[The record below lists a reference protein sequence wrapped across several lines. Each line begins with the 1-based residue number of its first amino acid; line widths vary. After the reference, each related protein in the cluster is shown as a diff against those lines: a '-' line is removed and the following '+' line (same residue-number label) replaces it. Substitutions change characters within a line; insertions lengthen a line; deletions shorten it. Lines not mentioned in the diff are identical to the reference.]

1 MLGTIDVN
9 LRGDELENHE
19 DTTLRSGGE
28 VEELNKGEEI
38 EEGDEELVEQVK
50 NEEKSTSSKPKK
62 KNEEVET
69 IPEMT
74 PWAFVQ
80 KEIPS
85 EDIPYILEVEEP
97 IVSFHEIKEAPIA
110 NKNIKSIQDKVF
122 KLVPEHNY
130 CLLKKDGS
138 KNHKPIRSW

>member
-1 MLGTIDVN
+1 MN

-19 DTTLRSGGE
+19 DTTLRSGEEVEDLNKEEE
-28 VEELNKGEEI
+28 VEED
-38 EEGDEELVEQVK
+38 DEELVEQVK
-50 NEEKSTSSKPKK
+50 NEEESTSLKPEK

-74 PWAFVQ
+74 PWAFMQ
-80 KEIPS
+80 KEFPS
-85 EDIPYILEVEEP
+85 EDIPYILEVEKP

-110 NKNIKSIQDKVF
+110 NKTIKSIQDKVF
-122 KLVPEHNY
+122 VTEHNY
-130 CLLKKDGS
+130 YLLKKDGG